1 MVATIDLQIGDG
13 AGIEDR
19 KRLKEKW
26 ERECVFTLT
35 FLLFPFPFII
45 PL

>member
-1 MVATIDLQIGDG
+1 MVATIDCRSRMVQELKTG
-13 AGIEDR
+13 
-19 KRLKEKW
+19 KRFKEKW

-35 FLLFPFPFII
+35 FLLFPFPFTI